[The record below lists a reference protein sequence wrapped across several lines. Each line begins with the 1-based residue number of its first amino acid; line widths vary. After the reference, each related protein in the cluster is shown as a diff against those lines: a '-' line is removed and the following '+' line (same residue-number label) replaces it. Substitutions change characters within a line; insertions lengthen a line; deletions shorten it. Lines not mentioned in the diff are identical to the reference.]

1 MMNQLRTFV
10 GFIFLCMWNCP
21 IQGQELPWNGV
32 DVSDLT
38 QVEIGGAKFYEWSQ
52 KDNKGWET
60 PVPNILAN
68 HGVKVARL
76 RLWHGPKD
84 GVNGLDYN
92 LKLGQRM
99 HNNGIKILLD
109 FHFSDW
115 WADPTHQWKPEAW
128 KNLYYYNGLPEAVR
142 AYVRDVANA
151 FISRGIPLVGVQ
163 FGNEISSGMMWPD
176 GKVGGDY
183 DTEEQW
189 WKLGELFKHAR
200 EGLEWAYWGK
210 TLPKVVVHLDD
221 GGNKE
226 LSRWFFNNLIAQG
239 VNFDV
244 IGVSFYPWWHGTIS
258 ELKENLEFCINEF
271 GKHVAVV
278 ETSYPWTL
286 QWYDTKNN
294 IVGSETQLHK
304 GYPAT
309 KAKQAAFLHDV
320 KMVVAGLPNNRG
332 LGVLYWAGTWVAS
345 VGWRSFYENQALF
358 DNWGYPTPALD
369 VLKTAQNIF
378 G

>member
-1 MMNQLRTFV
+1 MNQLRTLV
-10 GFIFLCMWNCP
+10 VFIVLCLWNRP

-38 QVEIGGAKFYEWSQ
+38 QVENGGAVFY
-52 KDNKGWET
+52 DNNGVKT
-60 PVPNILAN
+60 PVPKILAN

-84 GVNGLDYN
+84 GVNGLDYT
-92 LKLGQRM
+92 LKLAQRL
-99 HNNGIKILLD
+99 HDAGIEILLD
-109 FHFSDW
+109 FHFSYT
-115 WADPTHQWKPEAW
+115 WADPEKQWKPEVW
-128 KNLYYYNGLPEAVR
+128 KDLHFYNGLPEAVR
-142 AYVRDVANA
+142 DYVQTVAKE
-151 FISRGIPLVGVQ
+151 FIGRGIPLVGVQ
-163 FGNEISSGMMWPD
+163 FGNETPSGMMWPD
-176 GKVGGDY
+176 GRVGGDY
-183 DTEEQW
+183 DTNEQW

-210 TLPKVVVHLDD
+210 TLPKVVVHLND

-226 LSRWFFNNLIAQG
+226 LSKWFFNNLIAQG
-239 VNFDV
+239 VEFDV
-244 IGVSFYPWWHGTIS
+244 IGVSFYPWWHGEIW
-258 ELKENLEFCINEF
+258 ELKENLEFCVKEF

-286 QWYDTKNN
+286 QWYDWKDN
-294 IVGSETQLHK
+294 IVGSEKQLHK

-309 KAKQAAFLHDV
+309 RAGQAAFLHDV

-332 LGVLYWAGTWVAS
+332 LGVMYWAGTWVTTS
-345 VGWRSFYENQALF
+345 TWPSSHENQALF
-358 DNWGYPTPALD
+358 DSWGYPNPALD
-369 VLKTAQNIF
+369 VVKTAPANQRWRWF